1 MEETIS
7 AMPDKVLD
15 APVVDAY
22 STTCIDKFANSMS
35 LLPLPYT
42 AKEEEQEEELLYA

>member
-1 MEETIS
+1 
-7 AMPDKVLD
+7 MPDRVLD

-22 STTCIDKFANSMS
+22 STTSIDKFANSMS

-42 AKEEEQEEELLYA
+42 AKEGEQQEEELLYA